1 MNRPPCIACYWL
13 AMPLTAALLGHTQYA
28 AAEQSAGVTPVSGEI
43 AEADAPTTYRLPLIG
58 LCDPAEE
65 HLVLGTAP
73 PTPPASAKTEDAVS
87 SPSTAGLAF
96 PANSNELTKQ
106 LLPAVQRGYNLAQR
120 GAFLA
125 ARTEFIQVLRRVAQ
139 AKDATTGTSESSTAL
154 AVGLRAMDEA
164 EDFVPEGAQLEGEL
178 NVRSTASSHRTPVL
192 RERTEDVLPQEAV
205 GLYHKF
211 AQERLAHAAID
222 EQAGSMALYGIGKIY
237 SRLAERR
244 DDDVTCI
251 RGAMTMYCAALDA
264 CPNNNLAAN
273 ELGVLQCRTGH
284 PNAAI
289 ENFQRAIS
297 IAPSATAYHNLAV
310 AQLKLGLEPQSAA
323 NEQESQRL
331 AAWDRANGAVSRR
344 AGVQWVSPAELAR
357 VSQPA
362 QLGQSTTEPATATK
376 PQSPTQLRSRY

>member
-1 MNRPPCIACYWL
+1 MNRPRCIARFWL
-13 AMPLTAALLGHTQYA
+13 AMPLAAALLGHAQCA
-28 AAEQSAGVTPVSGEI
+28 FAEQPAGVTPVSGETI
-43 AEADAPTTYRLPLIG
+43 EGDAPTTYRLPLIG

-73 PTPPASAKTEDAVS
+73 PMSPPSATSDDAAPA
-87 SPSTAGLAF
+87 PSTAGLAF

-139 AKDATTGTSESSTAL
+139 AKDATTGTSEFSTAL
-154 AVGLRAMDEA
+154 AAGLRAMDEA
-164 EDFVPEGAQLEGEL
+164 EDFVPEGTQLEGEL
-178 NVRSTASSHRTPVL
+178 NVRSMASSHRTPVL
-192 RERTEDVLPQEAV
+192 RDHEGDLLPQEAV

-211 AQERLAHAAID
+211 AQERLAHAAVD

-284 PNAAI
+284 PNVAV

-310 AQLKLGLEPQSAA
+310 AQQKLGLEPQSAA
-323 NEQESQRL
+323 NERESQRL
-331 AAWDRANGAVSRR
+331 AALDRANGAVSRR

-357 VSQPA
+357 VTQPA
-362 QLGQSTTEPATATK
+362 QPGQTTADPVTASK
-376 PQSPTQLRSRY
+376 PQLPNQQRSRY

>member
-1 MNRPPCIACYWL
+1 MNRPRCIARLCL
-13 AMPLTAALLGHTQYA
+13 AVAASAAALLGDAPCTV
-28 AAEQSAGVTPVSGEI
+28 AEQPAAVIPISGETV
-43 AEADAPTTYRLPLIG
+43 EADAPTTYRLPLIG

-65 HLVLGTAP
+65 HLVLGTAAP
-73 PTPPASAKTEDAVS
+73 ALAPTTTGEAAPA
-87 SPSTAGLAF
+87 PSTAGLAF

-139 AKDATTGTSESSTAL
+139 AKDATAGTNEFSTAL
-154 AVGLRAMDEA
+154 AAGLRAMDEA
-164 EDFVPEGAQLEGEL
+164 DDFVPEGAQLEGEL
-178 NVRSTASSHRTPVL
+178 NVRSMTSSHRTPVL
-192 RERTEDVLPQEAV
+192 RDRTEDVLPQEAV

-222 EQAGSMALYGIGKIY
+222 EQAGSMALYGLGKVY
-237 SRLAERR
+237 ARLAERR

-284 PNAAI
+284 PNEAV
-289 ENFQRAIS
+289 ENFQRAIT

-310 AQLKLGLEPQSAA
+310 AQQKLGLEPQSAA

-362 QLGQSTTEPATATK
+362 QLGQATTEPVTASK
-376 PQSPTQLRSRY
+376 PQSPNQQRSRY